1 MANPYMGLVDVLTAV
16 QDNPMSSRSNA
27 NSILDPVVKDN
38 GPAAAEEEEEEEEG
52 EEGCWGTMSCTAK

>member
-1 MANPYMGLVDVLTAV
+1 MLTAV

-38 GPAAAEEEEEEEEG
+38 GPEEEEEEG
-52 EEGCWGTMSCTAK
+52 GSCWGTMSCTAK

>member
-38 GPAAAEEEEEEEEG
+38 GPAEEEEG
-52 EEGCWGTMSCTAK
+52 GGCWGTMSCIAK